1 MQIKE
6 ISPFMLMLL
15 LLYVVSLKH
24 EEKGK
29 WLMFAKQICGWERI
43 MEMRIGEN
51 LLIMKTSGFSSETGR

>member
-1 MQIKE
+1 
-6 ISPFMLMLL
+6 MLMLL